1 MTSAT
6 YAEIVSTDPRE
17 ILAALYPELRRIAR
31 RLLSRERSHH
41 TLQPTALA
49 NEAVTRLLQKEAAGA
64 DPRTLVAF
72 GIREMQTIL
81 IDSGRRHQNRLSSRI
96 RGDNGQSARNPS
108 LADLVHFQNI
118 LEKLGE
124 LDPRSRQVVE
134 LRFFAGL
141 TIQETAEFLDI
152 SARTVN
158 DDWEFARCW
167 LAANWA
173 GRPVD

>member
-1 MTSAT
+1 VTSESCANLS
-6 YAEIVSTDPRE
+6 AGDPRE
-17 ILAALYPELRRIAR
+17 TLAALYPELRRIAR

-49 NEAVTRLLQKEAAGA
+49 NEAVTRLLQKEAAGT

-81 IDSGRRHQNRLSSRI
+81 IDSGRRYRTRLNQELPLNGESPHGNHLPDLIHLQSS
-96 RGDNGQSARNPS
+96 
-108 LADLVHFQNI
+108 

-124 LDPRSRQVVE
+124 LDPRARQIVE

-141 TIQETAEFLDI
+141 TIQETADFLAI
-152 SARTVN
+152 SPRTVN

-173 GRPVD
+173 GLPVD